1 MNKLVKVAVS
11 ASLSTDFYIEVPEE
25 ATKDEIKEVA
35 SKEII
40 IPTDY
45 PKYLHSFLEQ
55 HFNIPYK
62 YRNINDIVKTLSI
75 ENQNIVGGQTYEGVY
90 KYGIRTKGE
99 FKNINDIEIIM

>member
-55 HFNIPYK
+55 HFNINVPLDSLV
-62 YRNINDIVKTLSI
+62 NSWILD
-75 ENQNIVGGQTYEGVY
+75 
-90 KYGIRTKGE
+90 E
-99 FKNINDIEIIM
+99 FEIIVE